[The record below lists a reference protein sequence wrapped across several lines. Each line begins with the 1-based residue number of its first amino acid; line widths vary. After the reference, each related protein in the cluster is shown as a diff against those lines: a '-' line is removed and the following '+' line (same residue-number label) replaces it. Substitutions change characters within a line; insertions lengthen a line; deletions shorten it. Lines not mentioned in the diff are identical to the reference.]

1 MVLCSL
7 QPRACSSVRRRG
19 RSLESLPP
27 GRGAGHRSAAEGSR
41 PLPPGLLRI
50 PQVPPGPRRHPSR
63 VTRLTPPILR
73 HTPRSLL
80 SVPLCRLLCAYRS
93 RRCGPG
99 GVAVRPTLPL
109 RPVGIRPSV
118 RFETP
123 WRGDTRPVGP
133 RRVRRLP
140 QVRAEA
146 RNRAGAP
153 PTPCRPPVPG
163 GTRPSGAH
171 AGWPDRD
178 GVREGVRGHCF
189 RFSPT
194 RLRSVKITCWQGSS
208 PLPARSGRPVGR
220 TGATGAAARS
230 RG

>member
-50 PQVPPGPRRHPSR
+50 PQVPPGPRRHLSR
-63 VTRLTPPILR
+63 VTRLTPPFFAIR
-73 HTPRSLL
+73 PGRSFLPL
-80 SVPLCRLLCAYRS
+80 SVASCAHTVP
-93 RRCGPG
+93 GGAAPG

-153 PTPCRPPVPG
+153 PSPYRPPVPG